1 MCPQLWVHYSCE
13 SCMNFVYDEEY
24 EGFECQVDIDED
36 EMGRLLG
43 DSHYNCRYYRLGDEY
58 KIVRKQM

>member
-1 MCPQLWVHYSCE
+1 
-13 SCMNFVYDEEY
+13 MNFVYDEEY